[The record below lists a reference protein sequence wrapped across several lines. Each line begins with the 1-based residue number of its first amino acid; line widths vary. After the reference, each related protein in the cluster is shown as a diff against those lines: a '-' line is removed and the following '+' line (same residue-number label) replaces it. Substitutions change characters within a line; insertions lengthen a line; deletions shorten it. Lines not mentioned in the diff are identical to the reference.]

1 VQGPAGGG
9 DHDPGEWNIF
19 VKINRKRPLGEQVA
33 MFFDG
38 RPASPAEMEV
48 EVSPGYEVR

>member
-1 VQGPAGGG
+1 
-9 DHDPGEWNIF
+9 

-38 RPASPAEMEV
+38 RPAAPAEMEV